1 MDIAAMRKDYKMK
14 SLNEA
19 EVMDDAMEQFR
30 LWFKEAREAQTP
42 EPNAM
47 TLATCTL
54 DAKPSARIVL
64 LKGIT
69 PEGFIFYTNYESRK
83 AMELAQNPV
92 ASIVFLWHEI
102 ERQVCIKGNVKKVSR
117 EESEEYFYSRPFESQ
132 VSAIISPQSKVIAG
146 KAELEV
152 LHRKTMALHEGAKVP
167 FPENWGGYIVVPS
180 VIEFWQG
187 RASRFHDRLQY
198 TKVEEGWKIERL
210 AP

>member
-1 MDIAAMRKDYKMK
+1 MDIAAMRKDYKLK
-14 SLNEA
+14 SLNEWD
-19 EVMDDAMEQFR
+19 VLPDAMEQFKV
-30 LWFKEAREAQTP
+30 WFNESREAQTA

-47 TLATCTL
+47 TLATCTP
-54 DAKPSARIVL
+54 DAKPAARIVL

-69 PEGFIFYTNYESRK
+69 PEGFIFFTNYESRK
-83 AMELAQNPV
+83 GMELAQNP
-92 ASIVFLWHEI
+92 AACLVFLWHEL
-102 ERQVCIKGNVKKVSR
+102 ERQVRIDGHVIKVSR
-117 EESEEYFYSRPFESQ
+117 EENEEYFYSRPFESQ
-132 VSAIISPQSKVIAG
+132 VSAIVSPQSKVIAG

-152 LHRKTMALHEGAKVP
+152 LHKKTMALHEGAKVP
-167 FPENWGGYIVVPS
+167 FPENWGGYIVIPS